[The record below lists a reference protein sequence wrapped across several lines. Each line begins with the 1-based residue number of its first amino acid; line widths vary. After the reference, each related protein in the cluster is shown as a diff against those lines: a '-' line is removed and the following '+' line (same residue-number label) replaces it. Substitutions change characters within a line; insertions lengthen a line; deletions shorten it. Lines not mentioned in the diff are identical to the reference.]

1 MKYSVLT
8 AVLAVLLGASLSAH
22 AEHKEAVSVKPWGVA
37 ALKQT
42 LEEMPKGDIARGEKL
57 QGDALC
63 ITCHGDKGIAES
75 RNAPTL
81 AGNNLHYLYK
91 TLLDYQ
97 SGLRNEGNGKA
108 DAMWAITQPMT
119 KQDMADLAA
128 YYATQS
134 APARSATP
142 PLTTAS
148 IERLVRHGDP
158 SRLITPCASC
168 HGAKGEGGVNE
179 TPSLAGQEA
188 YYFERTM
195 KAYKQGTRQADTN
208 GAMQFFAHKLTDEE
222 IKGLADY
229 YAAIPNNKKAK

>member
-1 MKYSVLT
+1 MKQTLSIT
-8 AVLAVLLGASLSAH
+8 TMLALSIVSFTAH
-22 AEHKEAVSVKPWGVA
+22 AEHHESTMPMWTVN
-37 ALKQT
+37 ALQKT
-42 LEEMPKGDIARGEKL
+42 LAGMPKGDIEK
-57 QGDALC
+57 GAALHRNAAC
-63 ITCHGDKGIAES
+63 MSCHGENGVAAT

-81 AGNNLHYLYK
+81 AGNNAMYLYK

-108 DAMWAITQPMT
+108 DAMRAVAQVMS

-128 YYATQS
+128 YYAAQI
-134 APARSATP
+134 APARDATP

-148 IERLVRHGDP
+148 IERLARHGDT